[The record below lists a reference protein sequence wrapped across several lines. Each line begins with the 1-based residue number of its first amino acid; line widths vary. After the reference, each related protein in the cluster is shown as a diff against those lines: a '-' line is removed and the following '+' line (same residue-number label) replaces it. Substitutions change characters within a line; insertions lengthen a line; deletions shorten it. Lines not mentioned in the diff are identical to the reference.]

1 VDLRAALI
9 TALLAAAAGAAAQP
23 AAASTAAAAAP
34 QPLAPEALVDLGR
47 RTYTGSCARCHGIN
61 LASNGLGF
69 DLRTFPAGDR
79 ERFDRALKN
88 GLRAMP
94 ALGGALTQQ
103 QQDAI
108 WAYIGSVNGW
118 APK

>member
-1 VDLRAALI
+1 VDLRVALI

-23 AAASTAAAAAP
+23 AAASTAASTTPPLTP
-34 QPLAPEALVDLGR
+34 QALVDLGR

-79 ERFDRALKN
+79 ERYDRALKN

-94 ALGGALTQQ
+94 ALCAALTQQ